1 MSIKEKA
8 RRALL
13 DFLRIHPAQDTPID
27 LQESFGFAADVIQN
41 RLWYR
46 GDAAE
51 LSQFYKQFA
60 HSGTDD
66 TAQTRFWC
74 QVPEIGSLRKA
85 HDGLP
90 AVMVDTLAHIV
101 KADLDDIDFADD
113 GAASRWAEI
122 ADETDFPALVHQ
134 AITETLVTGDGAFKL
149 SIDPDVSGHPL
160 IEFWAADHVEYEVA
174 RGRITAVIF
183 VSQHT
188 AAGAQYTLRERYG
201 VGTVSYELTDKDGA
215 PCPLTDVPALAQL
228 HDISFD
234 GDFMLAV
241 PLQFFRSGRWPNRG
255 RSLYS
260 CKTDA
265 FDMLDEIVSQ
275 WLDAIRA
282 GRVMRYI
289 PERLIP
295 RNPENG
301 ALTSLSYFKSNFIV
315 TDTALT
321 ESGSPPTVEMQQA
334 DIRYDAFVASYGA
347 AVDRCLQGVMSPATL
362 GIDVG
367 KMSSA
372 DAQREKKDVTGFT
385 RNAIT
390 DALEKVLPKLAE
402 TALLADDLMHGAVL
416 GVYDATVSFGE
427 YGAPDFD
434 SRVETLAKASTASL
448 MSVEA
453 AVDEL
458 WGGSK
463 DDDWKETE
471 VQRIKQLRGIADGA
485 EPAVGGEL
493 IADVEADRAVVR
505 ADGTGADRQPET
517 ESDAA
522 QIVGTR

>member
-1 MSIKEKA
+1 MSIKDRA

-13 DFLRIHPAQDTPID
+13 DFLRIRPALDTPID

-41 RLWYR
+41 QLWYR
-46 GDAAE
+46 GDPAE

-60 HSGTDD
+60 HNGVDD

-74 QVPEIGSLRKA
+74 QVPEVGSLRKA

-90 AVMVDTLAHIV
+90 AVMVDTLAHVV
-101 KADLDDIDFADD
+101 KADLDDIDFADE

-122 ADETDFPALVHQ
+122 ADEADFASLVHQ
-134 AITETLVTGDGAFKL
+134 AITDTLVTGDGAFKL
-149 SIDPDVSGHPL
+149 SIDPEVSDHPL
-160 IEFWAADHVEYEVA
+160 IEFWGADHVEYEIA

-183 VSQHT
+183 VSRHT
-188 AAGAQYTLRERYG
+188 VDKEQYTLRERYG
-201 VGTVSYELTDKDGA
+201 VGSVSYELSDKDGA
-215 PCPLTDVPALAQL
+215 PCPLTDVPELAQL
-228 HDISFD
+228 HNISFD
-234 GDFMLAV
+234 ADIMLAV
-241 PLQFFRSGRWPNRG
+241 PLRFFRSGRWPNRG

-301 ALTSLSYFKSNFIV
+301 TLTTPSYFRSNFVV
-315 TDTALT
+315 TDTVLAET
-321 ESGSPPTVEMQQA
+321 GTPPKVEMQQA
-334 DIRYDAFVASYGA
+334 DIRYEAFAASYSA
-347 AVDRCLQGVMSPATL
+347 AVDRCLQGIMSPATL

-390 DALEKVLPKLAE
+390 DALEKALPKLAE
-402 TALLADDLMHGAVL
+402 IVLIADDLMHGNMPGA
-416 GVYDATVSFGE
+416 YDASVSFGE

-434 SRVETLAKASTASL
+434 SRVETLAKVSTASL
-448 MSVEA
+448 MSIEA

-463 DDDWKETE
+463 DDRWKETE
-471 VQRIKQLRGIADGA
+471 VQRIKQMRGVADAA

-493 IADVEADRAVVR
+493 IAEVEADRGAVR
-505 ADGTGADRQPET
+505 AVGTGPDRQPET
-517 ESDAA
+517 QPAAA
-522 QIVGTR
+522 QGVGAR